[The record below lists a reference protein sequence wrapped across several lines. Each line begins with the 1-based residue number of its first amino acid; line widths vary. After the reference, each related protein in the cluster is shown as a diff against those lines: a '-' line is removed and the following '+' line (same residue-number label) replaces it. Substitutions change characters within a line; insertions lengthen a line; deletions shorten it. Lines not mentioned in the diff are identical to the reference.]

1 VIIGI
6 IAAITVPT
14 VIANSNANANLAKIK
29 KNYSTFSQA
38 IMRSKSENGPIDEWY
53 EAVNK
58 EPNAYFSTYL
68 KPYINIM
75 RICEDYNSCGYNSI
89 TPWKFLNNS
98 KYNWNINTSEGRLFF
113 YLLDGVFIALQTG
126 AYSGCSKY
134 NDDGS
139 CAKNSF
145 ESIATP
151 NIIMDINGPKKPNV
165 FGKDVFFMSFSNS
178 KGVIPYGDSLNQ
190 DTIKNDCS
198 KGHSGF
204 YCLKYLML
212 NGWNYPK
219 GYPI

>member
-134 NDDGS
+134 NDDG
-139 CAKNSF
+139 F
-145 ESIATP
+145 
-151 NIIMDINGPKKPNV
+151 